1 MKRKH
6 LDFASYKKAVLKE
19 PILKAEYDRLQPEF
33 ALIEAVL
40 KARREKGL
48 TQKELAKK
56 MGTKQTAISRLES
69 GRANPSVAFLKKLA
83 KSLNTH
89 LEIRFTQQ

>member
-6 LDFASYKKAVLKE
+6 LDFSIYKKKALKNKE
-19 PILKAEYDRLQPEF
+19 LKAEYDKLQPEF

-40 KARREKGL
+40 KARKERGL
-48 TQKELAKK
+48 TQKELASK
-56 MGTKQTAISRLES
+56 MGTKQTAISRLEA

-83 KSLNTH
+83 RALNTS
-89 LEIRFTQQ
+89 LEINFLQR